1 MRYVPRIILMLAAVY
16 TTYAHAQSKEYNWKY
31 LHMVD
36 ADTLLFEALW
46 SPLDNKTI
54 SVRLYGL
61 DAPESFR
68 PKCKEE
74 FELALKAKAYVKKT
88 LDNATHISVTPISW
102 DKYGGRILARVTVNN
117 EDLSVKIL
125 KAGLA
130 REYHGGHKNG
140 WC

>member
-1 MRYVPRIILMLAAVY
+1 MRYVSRIILMLAAVY
-16 TTYAHAQSKEYNWKY
+16 TTSAHAQSKEYNWKY
-31 LHMVD
+31 LHMID
-36 ADTLLFEALW
+36 ADTLLFQALW

-54 SVRLYGL
+54 AVRLYGL

-74 FELALKAKAYVKKT
+74 FALALKAKAYVKKT
-88 LDNATHISVTPISW
+88 LDNASRITVSPISW
-102 DKYGGRILARVTVNN
+102 DKYGGRILARVTVDN

-125 KAGLA
+125 KSGLA